1 MMKASYL
8 GAMGYAQRYNF
19 PTTWPIPPIYHDPA
33 TSVRSYQEGME
44 ECELAEEMGFEW
56 VSFSEHHYSGRIA
69 TGTPAVMAA
78 AVAERCKKV
87 KIAMLGHL
95 LTLNNPVRVAE
106 ELGLLDNLT
115 NGRLVIGF
123 LRGTPNEDQTYSV
136 NPAEGRGR
144 LLEGMDLVIR
154 ALTEPQP
161 FSWEGRYY
169 QFRTVSVCPRPVQQP
184 LPPVIVATRSVD
196 AVQYAASHHLGL
208 AVSYDPVDQM
218 AKVTDQYYQWCQ
230 EAGWQPTPDQIVYR
244 ASILLAETDRQA
256 KNRLEALKASGLGER
271 GLDLRSSVTRA
282 VFAARDGK
290 AFDPRHRNVA
300 AGGAQGAWQTVQSR
314 RELLTLVG
322 GPDTI
327 VKQLKAFHDQC
338 GVGVVDLGFQQTGT
352 DHREVMQELALFGR
366 EILPRIKEF

>member
-1 MMKASYL
+1 MKASYL

-19 PTTWPIPPIYHDPA
+19 PTTWPIPPSYHDPE
-33 TSVRSYQEGME
+33 TSVRSYQEGIA
-44 ECELAEEMGFEW
+44 ECEFAEEMGFEW

-78 AVAERCKKV
+78 AVAERCKKA

-144 LLEGMDLVIR
+144 LLEGMDLVIK

-169 QFRTVSVCPRPVQQP
+169 QFRTVSVWPRPVQQP
-184 LPPVIVATRSVD
+184 LPPMVVATRSD
-196 AVQYAASHHLGL
+196 DMLHYAAEHKLGL
-208 AVSYDPVDQM
+208 AVSFVPVDQM
-218 AKVTDQYYQWCQ
+218 AKVTEKYYAWCD

-244 ASILLAETDRQA
+244 GSIYLAETDKQA
-256 KNRLEALKASGLGER
+256 EAWFEGVKRAGPVPGGIALRPAVSRAIQAARAGEEFDLRHVLAGSVQGDVAGAAR
-271 GLDLRSSVTRA
+271 GLN
-282 VFAARDGK
+282 FM
-290 AFDPRHRNVA
+290 
-300 AGGAQGAWQTVQSR
+300 
-314 RELLTLVG
+314 G
-322 GPDTI
+322 GPDTV
-327 VKQLKAFHDQC
+327 VKQMKAFHDQC
-338 GVGVVDLGFQQTGT
+338 GVGVVDLFFQQPSVS
-352 DHREVMQELALFGR
+352 HREVMQEIELFGR
-366 EILPRIKEF
+366 EVLPQIKEF

>member
-8 GAMGYAQRYNF
+8 GAMGYAQRSNF

-33 TSVRSYQEGME
+33 TSVRSYQEGIE
-44 ECELAEEMGFEW
+44 ECELAEEMGFAW

-78 AVAERCKKV
+78 AVAERCKKA

-95 LTLNNPVRVAE
+95 LTLNNPIRVAE

-144 LLEGMDLVIR
+144 LLEGMDLVIK

-169 QFRTVSVCPRPVQQP
+169 QFRTVSVWPRPVQQP
-184 LPPVIVATRSVD
+184 LPPMVVATRSD
-196 AVQYAASHHLGL
+196 DMLQYAAEHKLGL
-208 AVSYDPVDQM
+208 AVSFVPVDQM
-218 AKVTDQYYQWCQ
+218 AKVAEKYYAWCD

-244 ASILLAETDRQA
+244 GSIYLAETDKQA
-256 KNRLEALKASGLGER
+256 EAWLEGVKRAGPVPGGIAMRPAVSRAIQAARAGEAFDLRNLLAGGVQGDVAGAAR
-271 GLDLRSSVTRA
+271 GLS
-282 VFAARDGK
+282 FM
-290 AFDPRHRNVA
+290 
-300 AGGAQGAWQTVQSR
+300 
-314 RELLTLVG
+314 G
-322 GPDTI
+322 GPDTV
-327 VKQLKAFHDQC
+327 VKQLKAFHDRC
-338 GVGVVDLGFQQTGT
+338 GVGVVDLFFQQPSVS
-352 DHREVMQELALFGR
+352 HKEVMQEIELFGK
-366 EILPRIKEF
+366 EVLPQIKEF

>member
-1 MMKASYL
+1 MQASYL

-33 TSVRSYQEGME
+33 TSVQSYQEGME
-44 ECELAEEMGFEW
+44 ECEFAEEMGFAW

-78 AVAERCKKV
+78 AVAERCKKA

-144 LLEGMDLVIR
+144 LLEGMDLVIK

-169 QFRTVSVCPRPVQQP
+169 QFRTVAVWPRPVQQP
-184 LPPVIVATRSVD
+184 LPPMVVATRSD
-196 AVQYAASHHLGL
+196 DMLQYAAEHKLGL
-208 AVSYDPVDQM
+208 AVSFVPVDQM
-218 AKVTDQYYQWCQ
+218 AKVAEKYYAWCD
-230 EAGWQPTPDQIVYR
+230 EAGWRPTPDQIVYR
-244 ASILLAETDRQA
+244 GNIYLAETDKQA
-256 KNRLEALKASGLGER
+256 EAWLEGVKHAGPVPGGIAMRPTVSRAIQAARAGEAF
-271 GLDLRSSVTRA
+271 DLRNVIA
-282 VFAARDGK
+282 GGVQGDVAGAAR
-290 AFDPRHRNVA
+290 ALNFM
-300 AGGAQGAWQTVQSR
+300 
-314 RELLTLVG
+314 G
-322 GPDTI
+322 GPDA
-327 VKQLKAFHDQC
+327 VAKQIKAFHDQC
-338 GVGVVDLGFQQTGT
+338 GVGVVDLFFQQPSVS
-352 DHREVMQELALFGR
+352 HKEVMQEIELFGR
-366 EILPRIKEF
+366 EVLPQIRAL